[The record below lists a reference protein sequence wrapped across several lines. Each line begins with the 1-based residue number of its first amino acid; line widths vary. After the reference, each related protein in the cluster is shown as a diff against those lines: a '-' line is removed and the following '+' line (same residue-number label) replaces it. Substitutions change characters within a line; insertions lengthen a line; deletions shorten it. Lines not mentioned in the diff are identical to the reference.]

1 MTQAKTALEDTK
13 EDLDRAVQKTR
24 DAAEIVRKLEASAPS
39 AVEEP
44 SADAPR
50 RIVSLSETE
59 TQQEKIDLGDGYVA
73 QKRAATRLAML
84 AQVFEFGCMQKSSA
98 AIYFQL
104 ARTLFRS
111 QEDIDKSPGAEQA
124 VSKLAEALY
133 QDFHIRH
140 QLGESQEVAAAWGEL
155 VGIIRALGRDI

>member
-73 QKRAATRLAML
+73 RSGPRRGSPCWPRYLNSVACRRA
-84 AQVFEFGCMQKSSA
+84 VP
-98 AIYFQL
+98 
-104 ARTLFRS
+104 RS
-111 QEDIDKSPGAEQA
+111 T
-124 VSKLAEALY
+124 
-133 QDFHIRH
+133 
-140 QLGESQEVAAAWGEL
+140 
-155 VGIIRALGRDI
+155 